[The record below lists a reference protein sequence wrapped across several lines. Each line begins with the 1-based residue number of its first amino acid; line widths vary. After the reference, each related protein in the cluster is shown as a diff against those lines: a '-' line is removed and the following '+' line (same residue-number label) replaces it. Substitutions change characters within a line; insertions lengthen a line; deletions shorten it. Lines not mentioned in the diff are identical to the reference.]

1 MQQTWQN
8 LKILGFVVLL
18 LLAVHGVNVLL
29 DGALLQFGII
39 PRVNKAW
46 FHIFTEPF
54 IHGSWQHLFNN
65 IAGIIVFSVLCMA
78 RGIRFYL
85 VASFFIIAF
94 SGVLVWL
101 FGRSAIHMGA
111 SGWVFGLWSLTIS
124 LAFFDRSFV
133 SILTAV
139 FVALFYGG
147 MIYGVLPQDPRIS
160 FEAHLFGA
168 AAGVFVAF
176 VYGRSLKVN
185 AQSNKVKNR

>member
-1 MQQTWQN
+1 MFFS
-8 LKILGFVVLL
+8 LSK
-18 LLAVHGVNVLL
+18 
-29 DGALLQFGII
+29 
-39 PRVNKAW
+39 NKL
-46 FHIFTEPF
+46 I
-54 IHGSWQHLFNN
+54 NN